1 MKKKQS
7 FFKRYFNSL
16 FSSGQKESATR
27 RLIYTGASPVQW
39 TPQDYENYAKEAYL
53 KNVISFRC
61 IDIISKSV
69 ASVPW
74 EIKRKLGRGNI
85 AVDFEHPL
93 NNIIA
98 RPNPDTCW
106 PSFMVQS
113 IGYLL
118 ISGNLFYEKIKPLT
132 GPNSKTVKEIYAL
145 RPDRMKILVDSE
157 RGRLRGYEYSFNAK
171 PTTWLKNPI
180 TGECAITHIKCFH
193 PTDDFW
199 GAAVTEPAAREIDTS
214 NEATRWNKSVL
225 ENEGRPG
232 LIFTVGSYLTDEQYD
247 RLEKQL
253 QENVSGATNARKNLI
268 VEGEK
273 ASVLPYGW
281 NPAEL
286 DFMEGSRELYRKIA
300 FAYGVPPMLVGIPGD
315 NTFSNYK
322 EARMA
327 FWEDTVVFYLN
338 LLKDELTAGLL
349 KEEDDHFFD
358 YDLNDIPALAPK
370 REKKWEMA
378 ERSDFLEYNE
388 KRRLAGFEEKTN
400 CNVILVPTTAVP
412 IELAG
417 KIQMT
422 MAEGQSNPTG
432 KPNEGNPPPKVPP
445 KEPKKGEE
453 LSEEDIK
460 EILETDDVQR
470 ESEATEEKPLPNEF
484 SCRLKD
490 PNQYTSFARKNNAGK
505 VDGKRID
512 FIYGIKGKKSEIQAI
527 RYPKSAWER
536 DAARSHCNTHEH
548 ISFE

>member
-1 MKKKQS
+1 MKLSNKIKK
-7 FFKRYFNSL
+7 YFNTIL
-16 FSSGQKESATR
+16 PFSQKESATR
-27 RLIYTGASPVQW
+27 RVIYSGSSPVQW

-61 IDIISKSV
+61 IDIIAKSV

-74 EIKRKLGRGNI
+74 EIKKELGRGNI

-93 NNIIA
+93 NKIIK

-106 PSFMVQS
+106 PFLMVQS

-118 ISGNLFYEKIKPLT
+118 ISGNLFYEKITPET
-132 GPNSKTVKEIYAL
+132 GPNTKVVKELYAL
-145 RPDRMKILVDSE
+145 RPDRMKILVDPDK
-157 RGRLRGYEYSFNAK
+157 GRLKGYEYTFNSK
-171 PTTWLKNPI
+171 PTTWLKDPI
-180 TGECAITHIKCFH
+180 TGDCDITHIKCFH
-193 PTDDFW
+193 PIDDYW

-214 NEATRWNKSVL
+214 NEATRWNKHLL

-232 LIFTVGSYLTDEQYD
+232 LIFTVGGFLTDEQYD
-247 RLEKQL
+247 RLEKML

-286 DFMEGSRELYRKIA
+286 DFMEGSRELCRKIA

-327 FWEDTVVFYLN
+327 FWEDTIIFYLN
-338 LLKDELTAGLL
+338 LLKNELTAGLL
-349 KEEDDHFFD
+349 KEEEDHFFD

-388 KRRLAGFEEKTN
+388 KRRLAGFEERPD
-400 CNVILVPTTAVP
+400 CGVILVPTTSVP
-412 IELAG
+412 IEMAG
-417 KIQMT
+417 KLA
-422 MAEGQSNPTG
+422 MAQVESQN
-432 KPNEGNPPPKVPP
+432 KPQGDQGGGTPPPKVPK
-445 KEPKKGEE
+445 KEEE
-453 LSEEDIK
+453 EFDTKDI
-460 EILETDDVQR
+460 QR
-470 ESEATEEKPLPNEF
+470 DAEPVEEKPLPNEF
-484 SCRLKD
+484 SCRLRD

-512 FIYGIKGKKSEIQAI
+512 FIFGIKGKKSERQAI
-527 RYPKSAWER
+527 RYPKSEWSKAE
-536 DAARSHCNTHEH
+536 AQSHCNTHDH